1 MDSSQ
6 LLYAII
12 TIVYLGFILITTLI
26 SAFTI
31 YIFLRYGKSRTTTL
45 TISII
50 YSILFLILVSTSYS
64 SLQNLKL

>member
-6 LLYAII
+6 VIYAII
-12 TIVYLGFILITTLI
+12 TVAYLGFILITTLI

-64 SLQNLKL
+64 SLQNLKV